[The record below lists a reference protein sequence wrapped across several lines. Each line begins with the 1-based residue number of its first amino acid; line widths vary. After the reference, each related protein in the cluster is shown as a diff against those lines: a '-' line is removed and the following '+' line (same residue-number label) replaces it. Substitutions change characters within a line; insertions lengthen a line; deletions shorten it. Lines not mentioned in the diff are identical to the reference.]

1 MHDIKIASL
10 IPTAALEDYALK
22 CFRENAV
29 EVFRCREMDEL
40 QAALRREHFDGLL
53 LHDDERE
60 LSYCLAAL
68 KLSCSED
75 IPVIV
80 FGRGSGESMALAL
93 QQGADEYCFHAEG
106 PAALLQRM
114 QARVQQRVQRR
125 TVQQHRKRL
134 QAGVCMLDAESRSL
148 SAAEREVSLTA
159 REFALAWALFMNPG
173 RVVSFNRLSQEIW
186 SRSSDICKRTIE
198 QHVYKLR
205 RKIVGT
211 VGAQRCPGVPCI
223 EAVYGVGYRL
233 HVAAAVE
240 PNEFSAKN

>member
-10 IPTAALEDYALK
+10 IPTTALEDYALK
-22 CFRENAV
+22 CFRENAI
-29 EVFRCREMDEL
+29 EVCRCRDMNEL
-40 QAALRREHFDGLL
+40 LAALRREHFDGLL

-60 LSYCLAAL
+60 LSYRLAAL
-68 KLSCSED
+68 KLGGSED

-80 FGRGSGESMALAL
+80 FGRGGGESMALAL

-114 QARVQQRVQRR
+114 QARVQQRR
-125 TVQQHRKRL
+125 TAQQHQQRL
-134 QAGVCMLDAESRSL
+134 QAGVCMLDSESRSI
-148 SAAEREVSLTA
+148 SAEGREVSLTA
-159 REFALAWALFMNPG
+159 REFALAWALFMNAG

-186 SRSSDICKRTIE
+186 SRPSDIGKRTIE

-211 VGAQRCPGVPCI
+211 VGSQCCSGVPSI

-233 HVAAAVE
+233 HVAATCE
-240 PNEFSAKN
+240 PKGVSAPN